1 MVPRASVTNYGEKL
15 GTVIAATTKG
25 PSFLPP
31 LYQLQSMTEPLYV
44 HFPWGIFT
52 RQSIRCGKERAICKC
67 LRYFLLHANYTGEM
81 KRRLS
86 PAD

>member
-15 GTVIAATTKG
+15 GTVIAATKG

-31 LYQLQSMTEPLYV
+31 LYPLQSMMEPLNV
-44 HFPWGIFT
+44 HFPGP
-52 RQSIRCGKERAICKC
+52 
-67 LRYFLLHANYTGEM
+67 ANPFDAAKSAPSANVFVISSFMLTTYTGEM